1 MGKFFLHECCL
12 EIVQTEVV
20 EDTKSGS
27 IVEGEGYPILDP
39 AKDCVR
45 GTNLLPLIQPCV
57 KEHPALGWALQHGP
71 SIAQVCQSGGPYDCT
86 QQPGPDSVL

>member
-12 EIVQTEVV
+12 EIVQTEVA

-27 IVEGEGYPILDP
+27 VVEGEGYPILDP

-45 GTNLLPLIQPCV
+45 GANLLPLVQPWC
-57 KEHPALGWALQHGP
+57 KGAP
-71 SIAQVCQSGGPYDCT
+71 
-86 QQPGPDSVL
+86 